1 MATSIVSIGL
11 SLDGHESF
19 SRVLLAA
26 AFVLWLGLA
35 AIAVDQFVE
44 ARLEFLNAVGT
55 PAVLTVVA
63 DTAVLGSRLVL
74 LGWLRLAEISLG
86 LALALA
92 ALLFPRVLRR
102 WSLPTV
108 GVSFMVPV
116 SIESLAALAAE
127 AALAERL
134 TLLAVAATALLLA
147 GLATYAFVLSTF
159 DFHQL
164 LTGRGDH
171 WIAGGALAIATFACA
186 RTAQAAAALPPLNGL
201 SDVLSNGSLALWAA
215 SALWL
220 PALIASELRSM
231 RTAYDIRR
239 WSTVFPF
246 GMYAV
251 CSFLTGRVAEIG
263 WLTTFARVWVWVAVA
278 VWLAV
283 VLELIFREHDP
294 HANHRRG

>member
-19 SRVLLAA
+19 SRILLVA
-26 AFVLWLGLA
+26 AFALWLGLA
-35 AIAVDQFVE
+35 AIAVDRFVK
-44 ARLEFLNAVGT
+44 ARLEFLNAVGS

-74 LGWLRLAEISLG
+74 LGWLRLAEASLV

-92 ALLFPRVLRR
+92 ALLLPRVLRS

-116 SIESLAALAAE
+116 SIESLSALAAE
-127 AALAERL
+127 AALGERE
-134 TLLAVAATALLLA
+134 TLLAVAAAALLLA
-147 GLATYAFVLSTF
+147 GLATYAFVLASF

-164 LTGRGDH
+164 VTGHGDH

-186 RTAQAAAALPPLNGL
+186 RTAQAAAALPPLGSL
-201 SDVLSNGSLALWAA
+201 SDVLSDGSLALW
-215 SALWL
+215 SVSVLWL
-220 PALIASELRSM
+220 PALIVSEFRST
-231 RTAYDIRR
+231 RTFYDIRR

-251 CSFLTGRVAEIG
+251 CSFLTAGVAGIG
-263 WLTTFARVWVWVAVA
+263 GLAAFARVWVWVAVA

-283 VLELIFREHDP
+283 VLELIFRRET
-294 HANHRRG
+294 